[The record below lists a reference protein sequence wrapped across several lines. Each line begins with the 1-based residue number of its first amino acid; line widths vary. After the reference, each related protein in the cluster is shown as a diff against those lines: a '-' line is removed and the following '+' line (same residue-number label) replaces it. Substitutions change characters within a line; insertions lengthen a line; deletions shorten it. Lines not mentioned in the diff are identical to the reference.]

1 MREGYFFS
9 VKFCI
14 LKLLGKRPMTLED
27 AAWKYEGEYVPGLG
41 VYSSDGVYFDLWQ
54 VAHQDGYHPMW
65 KYGTHVY

>member
-1 MREGYFFS
+1 
-9 VKFCI
+9 
-14 LKLLGKRPMTLED
+14 MTLED

-41 VYSSDGVYFDLWQ
+41 VYASDGVYFDLWQ